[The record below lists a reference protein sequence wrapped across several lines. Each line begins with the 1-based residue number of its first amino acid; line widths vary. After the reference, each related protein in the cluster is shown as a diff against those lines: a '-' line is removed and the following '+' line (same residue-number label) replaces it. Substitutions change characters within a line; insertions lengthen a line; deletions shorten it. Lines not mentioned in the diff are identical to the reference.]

1 MKNTYFVI
9 LSGGDGQR
17 LWPLSRKKRPKQ
29 FIPFL
34 EEKSLLEQTVLR
46 VNKIA
51 IDKSKIIVVT
61 NKKQHDDVEKLVG
74 KDVGLILTEDA
85 KRNTAPA
92 ILYATLKIYEKDKD
106 AVIVFLP
113 ADSFVVEGD
122 KYIKS
127 LNLAARFAA
136 KNERIVTLGVMPTRP
151 ASGYGYIQ
159 VKRKDNKH
167 SHEHIHI
174 DHIYEVKKFHE
185 KPSLELAQVYLG
197 NDSMLWNISVFAA
210 RAHVF
215 IEEFNHYSPKIYSQM
230 IQYLEQKIEYKD
242 IDSDSIDFAI
252 IEKSNRI
259 SVIPCDFAWYDVGN
273 LDVFLSLQNEISKK
287 YTKIINID
295 GKDNLAT
302 IIPKDPNKE
311 KIVAF
316 IGVSNLCLVEDED
329 VILVAKRS
337 EVEKVKKVLHEIKKE
352 SLEQFL

>member
-46 VNKIA
+46 VSKIA
-51 IDKSKIIVVT
+51 VDKSKIIVVT
-61 NKKQHDDVEKLVG
+61 NKNHHDDVQKLVG
-74 KDVGLILTEDA
+74 KDVGLILSEDA

-106 AVIVFLP
+106 AVILFLP

-122 KYIKS
+122 KYIES
-127 LNLAARFAA
+127 LNLATSFAA

-151 ASGYGYIQ
+151 ATGYGYIQ
-159 VKRKDNKH
+159 VKSNEN
-167 SHEHIHI
+167 EHIYI
-174 DHIYEVKKFHE
+174 NHIYEVKKFHE
-185 KPSLELAQVYLG
+185 KPSLEVAQVYLG
-197 NDSMLWNISVFAA
+197 HDSMLWNISVFAA

-252 IEKSNRI
+252 IEKSDRI

-287 YTKIINID
+287 STMIINID

-302 IIPKDPNKE
+302 IMPKDPNNK

-316 IGVSNLCLVEDED
+316 VGVSNLCLVEDED

-337 EVEKVKKVLHEIKKE
+337 EVEKVKKVLHKLKKE

>member
-46 VNKIA
+46 IKKIA
-51 IDKSKIIVVT
+51 VDKNKIIVVT

-74 KDVGLILTEDA
+74 KDIGFILTEEA

-92 ILYATLKIYEKDKD
+92 ILHATLNIYEKDKD

-113 ADSFVVEGD
+113 ADSFIVEGD
-122 KYIKS
+122 KYISS
-127 LNLAARFAA
+127 LNLAATFAA
-136 KNERIVTLGVMPTRP
+136 RNEKIVTLGVMPTRP
-151 ASGYGYIQ
+151 ATGYGYIQ
-159 VKRKDNKH
+159 AKSSTK
-167 SHEHIHI
+167 EHIHV
-174 DHIYEVKKFHE
+174 DRVYDVQKFHE

-210 RAHVF
+210 RANVF
-215 IEEFNHYSPKIYSQM
+215 IEEFNKYAPKIYSQM
-230 IQYLEQKIEYKD
+230 IQYLEGKIEYQE

-252 IEKSNRI
+252 IEKSEHI

-273 LDVFLSLQNEISKK
+273 LDVFLSLQNKISKESI
-287 YTKIINID
+287 KIINVA
-295 GKDNLAT
+295 GKNNLAT
-302 IIPKDPNKE
+302 IIPRSPNKQ

-316 IGVSNLCLVEDED
+316 VGVSNLCVVEDRD
-329 VILVAKRS
+329 VILIAKRS
-337 EVEKVKKVLHEIKKE
+337 EVEKVKEVLHTIKKE

>member
-34 EEKSLLEQTVLR
+34 EEKSLLEQTVSR
-46 VNKIA
+46 VKKIA
-51 IDKSKIIVVT
+51 SDKDKIIIVT
-61 NKKQHDDVEKLVG
+61 NHKQHDDVEKLVG
-74 KDVGLILTEDA
+74 KDVGFILTEDA

-92 ILYATLKIYEKDKD
+92 ILHATLNIYEKDKD

-122 KYIKS
+122 KYISS
-127 LNLAARFAA
+127 LNLAATFAA
-136 KNERIVTLGVMPTRP
+136 RNEKIVTLGVMPTRP
-151 ASGYGYIQ
+151 ATGYGYIQ
-159 VKRKDNKH
+159 A
-167 SHEHIHI
+167 SGSEQEHIHV
-174 DHIYEVKKFHE
+174 DQVYEVQKFHE

-210 RAHVF
+210 RAYVF
-215 IEEFNHYSPKIYSQM
+215 IEEFSKYAPKIYSQM
-230 IQYLEQKIEYKD
+230 IQYLEQQIEYQE
-242 IDSDSIDFAI
+242 IDSDSIDCAI
-252 IEKSNRI
+252 IEKSDRI

-273 LDVFLSLQNEISKK
+273 LDVFLSLQNKISKESI
-287 YTKIINID
+287 KIINVD

-302 IIPKDPNKE
+302 IIPKGPSKQ

-316 IGVSNLCLVEDED
+316 IGVSNLCVVEDED
-329 VILVAKRS
+329 VILIAKRS
-337 EVEKVKKVLHEIKKE
+337 EVEKVKEVLHKIKKE